1 MIQKLRIKE
10 VYDDFIESIKLTDEQ
25 KKILDMLIN
34 KDSIIKISMEIG
46 VSERT
51 ISNEIRKL
59 KDLYNDYV
67 YLKMWKAMLL
77 L

>member
-10 VYDDFIESIKLTDEQ
+10 VYDDFIESVKLTDEQ

-34 KDSIIKISMEIG
+34 KDGIIKISMEIG

>member
-1 MIQKLRIKE
+1 
-10 VYDDFIESIKLTDEQ
+10 
-25 KKILDMLIN
+25 MLIN
-34 KDSIIKISMEIG
+34 KNSIVKISMEIG

-51 ISNEIRKL
+51 ISNEIKKL

-67 YLKMWKAMLL
+67 FLKMWKAMLL